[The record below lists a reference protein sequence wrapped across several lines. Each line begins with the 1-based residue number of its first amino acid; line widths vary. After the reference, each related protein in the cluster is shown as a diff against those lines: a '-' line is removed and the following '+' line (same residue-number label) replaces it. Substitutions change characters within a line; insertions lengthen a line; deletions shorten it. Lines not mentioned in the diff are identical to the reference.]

1 MKKLILILILFV
13 NSESYSQNLG
23 LDTSFDLDGKVFN
36 TSIYEFPQTVFFENN
51 KYFFVFDNGF
61 FSINYDGTTNTSFGV
76 NGKIFFNNSTE
87 LFLTKGA
94 KMHNGFI
101 YIFGQQSY
109 NSSSTNKNTFI
120 AKVSTSGVFDTS
132 FGTNGFM
139 RFDSGVDEEIIND
152 IIINDDGKILAV
164 GTRANTLFVS
174 KINSNGTPDL
184 SFNSVGYKLFPLP
197 SGDGAVGVSIYNYLG
212 NYLLVGSNKMVSF
225 NAEKFLF
232 IMNIDY
238 NGILINSYG
247 NNGLK
252 TITLASPGST
262 TASYTM
268 LGSKLFQDR
277 LYITYFYMWSGNNQ
291 YNELVK
297 FNLSTNAYSSIFVL
311 PTEKYDYI
319 LDDNENIYT
328 TGTERCS
335 SINPSNCRRNY
346 YLSKRNSSGILDSSF
361 NTTGEYSHNF
371 FPGDLYS
378 DDKSSTLFRHS
389 DGKIL
394 IAGNIYNPYSPY
406 GVGTSGF
413 AVIRVMDTP
422 LSSSEFK
429 KEKISIYPNPAREE
443 LNINTTSD
451 ITISEIEI
459 TDVNG
464 RLIHIQ
470 KNNLNKINIDNLK
483 QGIYFVKIKTES
495 FDYVEKFI
503 KN

>member
-1 MKKLILILILFV
+1 MRKVIFIFTLFA
-13 NSESYSQNLG
+13 NSVFYSQNLG
-23 LDTSFDLDGKVFN
+23 LDTSFDTDGKVFN
-36 TSIYEFPQTVFFENN
+36 TSISEFPQEIFFEDN

-61 FSINYDGTTNTSFGV
+61 YSINYDGTVNTSFGV

-109 NSSSTNKNTFI
+109 NSSGTNKNTFI
-120 AKVSTSGVFDTS
+120 AKISTSGVFDTS

-184 SFNSVGYKLFPLP
+184 SFNSVGYKSFTLP
-197 SGDGAVGVSIYNYLG
+197 SQSFSMGVSVYNYLG
-212 NYLLVGSNKMVSF
+212 NLLLVGSATLAGIKSLIFM
-225 NAEKFLF
+225 K
-232 IMNIDY
+232 IDS
-238 NGILINSYG
+238 NGNLISSYG

-252 TITLASPGST
+252 TTTLAGLGT
-262 TASYTM
+262 TGIYTM
-268 LGSKLFQDR
+268 LKSKLFEDR
-277 LYITYFYMWSGNNQ
+277 LYIVYYFGWSFTTQMNQ
-291 YNELVK
+291 LVK
-297 FNLSTNAYSSIFVL
+297 YNLTSDEYSSVSNV
-311 PTEKYDYI
+311 PTVKYDYI
-319 LDDNENIYT
+319 LDSEENIYI

-335 SINPSNCRRNY
+335 PTTSSNCPRNY
-346 YLSKRNSSGILDSSF
+346 NIHKRNNFGNLDLSF
-361 NTTGEYSHNF
+361 NATGSYSHNF

-378 DDKSSTLFRHS
+378 DDKSSTLFRHP

-422 LSSSEFK
+422 LSSNEYK
-429 KEKISIYPNPAREE
+429 KENISLYPNPVADE
-443 LNINTTSD
+443 LNIDTSSD
-451 ITISEIEI
+451 IIILTIEI

-464 RLIHIQ
+464 RLVYVQNNNNKKIQ
-470 KNNLNKINIDNLK
+470 VDNLK
-483 QGIYFVKIKTES
+483 EGVYFLKIKTES
-495 FDYVEKFI
+495 FDYVAKFI